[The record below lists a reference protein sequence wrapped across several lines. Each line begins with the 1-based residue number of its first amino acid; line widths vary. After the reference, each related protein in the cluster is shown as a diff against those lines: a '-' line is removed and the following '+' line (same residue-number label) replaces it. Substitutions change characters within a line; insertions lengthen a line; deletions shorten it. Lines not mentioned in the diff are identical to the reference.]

1 MKLGNSHLT
10 QLLIF
15 ILVGFSAIII
25 SYLKWYSFL
34 VGLIILILTDW
45 FIVPI
50 HRRRIIE
57 EYLEFVKKNKKDK
70 KKK

>member
-1 MKLGNSHLT
+1 MTLSKSHLT

-15 ILVGFSAIII
+15 VLVGFSAIII
-25 SYLKWYSFL
+25 SYLKWYCFL
-34 VGLIILILTDW
+34 AGVIILILIDW

-57 EYLEFVKKNKKDK
+57 EYLTLVKEKEK